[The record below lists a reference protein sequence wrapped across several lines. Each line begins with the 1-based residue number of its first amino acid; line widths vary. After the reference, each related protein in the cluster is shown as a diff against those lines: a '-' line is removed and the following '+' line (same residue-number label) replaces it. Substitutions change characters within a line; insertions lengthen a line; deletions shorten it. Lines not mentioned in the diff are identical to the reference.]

1 MAGDL
6 QPSKLT
12 GGHGKAAMCCVL
24 TLAVPGG
31 MGKRNEEM
39 LFVINKRTLRAGN
52 SPADLCSSV
61 VEMTGT

>member
-1 MAGDL
+1 
-6 QPSKLT
+6 
-12 GGHGKAAMCCVL
+12 MCCVL